1 MTAILA
7 WLDYSER
14 DRKRALDVVGL
25 LREPSTVDEL
35 GLGPVR
41 DAFADMLFPGTSTI
55 QTRARYFLFVPWQY
69 AELERLR
76 FRRTRRRRGGG
87 GRSLSWSTRWPMPGS
102 GRA

>member
-1 MTAILA
+1 MTVILA

-41 DAFADMLFPGTSTI
+41 DGMSRWAATSAATASC
-55 QTRARYFLFVPWQY
+55 TTAASAVMCSPSRT
-69 AELERLR
+69 R
-76 FRRTRRRRGGG
+76 FRTSCRR
-87 GRSLSWSTRWPMPGS
+87 
-102 GRA
+102 

>member
-41 DAFADMLFPGTSTI
+41 DAFADLLFPGASTI
-55 QTRARYFLFVPWQY
+55 QTRARYFPVRALAV
-69 AELERLR
+69 
-76 FRRTRRRRGGG
+76 RR
-87 GRSLSWSTRWPMPGS
+87 
-102 GRA
+102 A